1 MATGLASERRLL
13 LSRLA
18 EDRDTASGG
27 PRRRLVMRVVITL
40 AIVALLAWLCLW
52 FSGWF
57 STPKEVLEI
66 RAMVDEQIVQLQK
79 VARNEAPMTYDNAGF
94 RENFSR
100 MREMPPEV
108 REQVR
113 GEMERLFRARERA
126 ELKSYFS
133 LPPQERQAELDRRIK
148 EQESRR
154 QVWQQQRGNQNGG
167 PGGPVANRGPGQGGP
182 GQGGPGQGGR
192 GNGGGGPGGAPQTAA
207 AGGPGGGGGGGG
219 GGPGRGGSEDE
230 RNARRKQRLDASS
243 PDDRAQT
250 AEYRR
255 AMEARRQQLGLSPG
269 GRGRGG

>member
-1 MATGLASERRLL
+1 MATGLAAEKRLF

-18 EDRDTASGG
+18 EDRDSATGG
-27 PRRRLVMRVVITL
+27 PRRRAVVRTVIALVV
-40 AIVALLAWLCLW
+40 VALLALLFLW
-52 FSGWF
+52 FSGWS

-66 RAMVDEQIVQLQK
+66 RAMVNEQIVQLQK

-100 MREMPPEV
+100 MREMPPEM

-113 GEMERLFRARERA
+113 GEMERLFRAREKA

-133 LPPQERQAELDRRIK
+133 LPPQERQSELDRRIK

-154 QVWQQQRGNQNGG
+154 QAWQQRGNQNGG
-167 PGGPVANRGPGQGGP
+167 PGGNRGPGQGGP
-182 GQGGPGQGGR
+182 GQGG
-192 GNGGGGPGGAPQTAA
+192 NGGGQPRAGGPGGAPQA
-207 AGGPGGGGGGGG
+207 AGGPGGPG
-219 GGPGRGGSEDE
+219 GGPGGPGGPGGRGGSEDE

-243 PDDRAQT
+243 PDDRAQST
-250 AEYRR
+250 EYRR